1 MFSNILPFIRFP
13 FRWTPTIK
21 VSSKVSAAFL
31 VIVWACFGPIFSS
44 YAQAC
49 PTGTSQLIVVIRTDN
64 YPRESSYRLQNQS
77 GATLAFRDT
86 GYFTQTATY
95 YRDTLCIP
103 NTSCLT
109 FTMMD
114 SYGDGLC
121 CGHGNGLFQLWWNG
135 NLLASGGQF
144 THSDVRSLNCA
155 PT

>member
-1 MFSNILPFIRFP
+1 MNSPPILLLRFAL
-13 FRWTPTIK
+13 
-21 VSSKVSAAFL
+21 AAL
-31 VIVWACFGPIFSS
+31 LPLGLFGLHGVQTVA
-44 YAQAC
+44 AQAC

-77 GATLAFRDT
+77 GAVLAFRDT
-86 GYFTQTATY
+86 GYFTQSATY

-144 THSDVRSLNCA
+144 T
-155 PT
+155 